1 MAKNT
6 SILLGE
12 YFESLIN
19 EQVKTGRFSSASEV
33 VRTALRLFEQEE
45 IRKKTLVNELKLGE
59 KSGFVTAFNRKQHLK
74 KIHSRHSAE

>member
-12 YFESLIN
+12 YFEKFISN
-19 EQVKTGRFSSASEV
+19 QVKSGRFASASEV

-45 IRKKTLVNELKLGE
+45 AQKKSLINELKSGE
-59 KSGFVTAFNRKQHLK
+59 KSGFASKVDKKLLLK
-74 KIHSRHSAE
+74 KLHAKHL